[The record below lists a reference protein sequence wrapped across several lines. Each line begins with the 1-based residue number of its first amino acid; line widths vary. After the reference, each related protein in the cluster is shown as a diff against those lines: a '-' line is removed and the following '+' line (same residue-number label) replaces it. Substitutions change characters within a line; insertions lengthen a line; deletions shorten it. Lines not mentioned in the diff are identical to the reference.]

1 MDNCLNA
8 IGSRL
13 EDARMKLER
22 LDADEE
28 ELIRERDKPY
38 EFDEEIQSIRREL
51 KNVNKELG
59 M

>member
-1 MDNCLNA
+1 
-8 IGSRL
+8 
-13 EDARMKLER
+13 MKLER

>member
-28 ELIRERDKPY
+28 ELISERDKPY
-38 EFDEEIQSIRREL
+38 EFDDEIQSIRQEL
-51 KNVNKELG
+51 KSVNKELG

>member
-38 EFDEEIQSIRREL
+38 EFDEAIQSLRREL